1 MNAHYICWICFGVKI
16 LFLWIRPDKTVLYY
30 VLYYELFIKSSSV
43 LHFYPLNFYSLSGSM
58 HCWIESKKIP
68 IQKGFGVD
76 VGQVARSLFDKRL
89 SACAVYILCVQHPV
103 FIRSWNVYLTTAPQ
117 AIESWNPVLHHRM
130 CPDSPTAR
138 SVSTAAQQTSGVTG
152 QGELNMRGHISLL
165 ILLSSRSSSWW
176 KSLVLLL

>member
-1 MNAHYICWICFGVKI
+1 MNAHYICCICFGVKI
-16 LFLWIRPDKTVLYY
+16 QFLWIRPDNTVLFY
-30 VLYYELFIKSSSV
+30 VLYELFIKSLSV

-117 AIESWNPVLHHRM
+117 AIESWNPVLHHRI

-138 SVSTAAQQTSGVTG
+138 AVTTAAQQASGVTG
-152 QGELNMRGHISLL
+152 QGELNMRGHISFL
-165 ILLSSRSSSWW
+165 ILLSSRSISWW